1 MNKKITLG
9 IGILASLSLLSCASD
24 VVASSSSEESVEEP
38 DKVELAFKDYSE
50 KKGKDQDF
58 NHELFYRNDLELDMG
73 DPMMLYDDETGYF
86 YAYGTRGTTTFHC
99 FRSKTLSNWERL
111 TDCYIPE
118 SSAWSKSGLWAP
130 DIHKINGKWYLYYTG
145 EFKNNGKSNC
155 QIGVAV
161 ADKPYGPYKQVV
173 GDDGTLATT
182 PFTMRESAS
191 KYCTVLDQHV
201 FVDDDGEM
209 YMYFSYDMRKARS
222 QDYAGYPVQEIWG
235 VKMTSPT
242 SWDLSTLTRLLS
254 PGLAK
259 LSDSKRT
266 VEWETWSTSFSGD
279 MECLEGP
286 YMIKKNGK
294 YLLTY
299 VANSYVDTVYNVG
312 YAVSSSPLG
321 EYVKPNSYP
330 LENMLLGVPGND
342 GTYVN
347 TRYLGFQTGTGHAS
361 ICQIGNEYM
370 FAYHAHRNRNVW
382 GYDNDEYRCLGY
394 DYLYFTEDGT
404 PYTRGP
410 TWSINRLPEK
420 ITGYHNYALD
430 KDTKFSSTGK
440 NVTGL
445 DYLHD
450 NFSFR
455 GQTNSERAE
464 QDVRKEA
471 DFEKGETKVNVKLSA
486 KKKVKYLLIGNS
498 YTYDYKLD
506 FIDKISFGEG
516 RVVKNVMFN
525 QGYFRTDPNKWIF
538 PHSCF
543 VVELDDE
550 VETDNI
556 TFTFKSNKP
565 YSLSEIEIYAK

>member
-1 MNKKITLG
+1 MNKKKIALS
-9 IGILASLSLLSCASD
+9 ILASLSLLSCAPEND
-24 VVASSSSEESVEEP
+24 IPLEE
-38 DKVELAFKDYSE
+38 DKVELSYKSYSE

-58 NHELFYRNDLELDMG
+58 NHDLFYRNDLELDMG
-73 DPMMLYDDETGYF
+73 DPMMLYDDESGYF

-111 TDCYIPE
+111 DDCYVPE
-118 SSAWSKSGLWAP
+118 PGAWSQTNLWAP

-145 EFKNNGKSNC
+145 EFKNNGTSNC

-173 GDDGTLATT
+173 GDDGTLATS
-182 PFTMRESAS
+182 PFTMKESSS

-209 YMYFSYDMRKARS
+209 YMYFSYDMRKSRKE
-222 QDYAGYPVQEIWG
+222 DYAKSNYPVQEIWG

-259 LSDSKRT
+259 LSDKKRT
-266 VEWETWSTSFSGD
+266 IEWETWSTSFNGD

-286 YMIKKNGK
+286 YMIKRNGK

-299 VANSYVDTVYNVG
+299 VGNSYVDTVYNVG
-312 YAVSSSPLG
+312 YAFASSPLG
-321 EYVKPNSYP
+321 EYTKPNSYP

-361 ICQIGNEYM
+361 ICQVGDEYM

-394 DYLYFTEDGT
+394 DYLYFKEDGT

-420 ITGYHNYALD
+420 VTGYHNVALD
-430 KDTKFSSTGK
+430 KDTKFSYSGK
-440 NVTGL
+440 VTGL

-450 NFSFR
+450 NFSYR
-455 GQTNSERAE
+455 GNTDSKRVE

-471 DFEKGETKVNVKLSA
+471 DFEGLSRVSVKLA
-486 KKKVKYLLIGNS
+486 EKKKVKYILVGNS
-498 YTYDYKLD
+498 YTYDQKLD
-506 FIDKISFGEG
+506 FIDKIHFGEG
-516 RVVKNVMFN
+516 RYVKSVLFN
-525 QGYFRTDPNKWIF
+525 QGYYRTKPNKWIY
-538 PHSCF
+538 PHSSF
-543 VVELDDE
+543 VIELDEE
-550 VETDNI
+550 VSTDTI
-556 TFTFKSNKP
+556 TFTFNSNQP

>member
-1 MNKKITLG
+1 MSMKKNLFF
-9 IGILASLSLLSCASD
+9 LLPLSLALFSCTQPEP
-24 VVASSSSEESVEEP
+24 SSSSKSQYPE
-38 DKVELAFKDYSE
+38 VELSYKNYSE
-50 KKGKDQDF
+50 KKGADQKF
-58 NHELFYRNDLELDMG
+58 NNNLFYRNDLELDMG
-73 DPMMLYDDETGYF
+73 DPMMVYDDETGYF

-99 FRSKTLSNWERL
+99 FRSKTLSNWERMD
-111 TDCYIPE
+111 DCFVPE
-118 SSAWSKSGLWAP
+118 SNSWSKTNLWAP

-145 EFKNNGKSNC
+145 EFHNNGKSNC
-155 QIGVAV
+155 QIGVAI
-161 ADKPYGPYKQVV
+161 ADKPYGPYKQVN

-182 PFTMRESAS
+182 PFTMRESER
-191 KYCTVLDQHV
+191 KYCTVLDQTV
-201 FVDDDGEM
+201 FVDDDGQM
-209 YMYFSYDMRKARS
+209 YMYFSYDMNKCRS

-242 SWDLSTLTRLLS
+242 SWDLSTLTRLMS
-254 PGLAK
+254 PGLQK
-259 LSDSKRT
+259 LSDKERT

-286 YMIKKNGK
+286 YMIKRNGK

-299 VANSYVDTVYNVG
+299 VANSYVDTTYAVG

-342 GTYVN
+342 GSYAN

-361 ICQIGNEYM
+361 VCQVGDEFM
-370 FAYHAHRNRNVW
+370 FAYHAHHNRKKW
-382 GYDNDEYRCLGY
+382 KEDGDEYRSLAY
-394 DYLYFTEDGT
+394 DYLYFKEDGT

-420 ITGYHNYALD
+420 VTGYHNVALD
-430 KDTKFSSTGK
+430 PSTKLSSEGK
-440 NVTGL
+440 VSGL
-445 DYLHD
+445 EYLVD

-455 GQTNSERAE
+455 GQTSYERAE

-471 DFEKGETKVNVKLSA
+471 DFEADAKVKVDLGEKKNVKF
-486 KKKVKYLLIGNS
+486 LLIGNS
-498 YTYDYKLD
+498 YSYDYKLD
-506 FIDKISFGEG
+506 FIDKIEFGEG

-525 QGYFRTDPNKWIF
+525 QGYYRTKPNKWIF

-543 VVELDDE
+543 VVELDEE
-550 VETDNI
+550 VQTDSL
-556 TFTFKSNKP
+556 TFTFASNSP

>member
-9 IGILASLSLLSCASD
+9 IGILASLSLLSCASE
-24 VVASSSSEESVEEP
+24 VTSSSSSFGQSSEEE
-38 DKVELAFKDYSE
+38 KVELGFKDYSE

-73 DPMMLYDDETGYF
+73 DPMLVYDDESGYF

-99 FRSKTLSNWERL
+99 FRSKALSNWERL
-111 TDCYIPE
+111 DDCYVPE

-145 EFKNNGKSNC
+145 GFKNNGTSNC

-173 GDDGTLATT
+173 GDDGTLGTT

-209 YMYFSYDMRKARS
+209 YMYFSYDMKKCRS

-259 LSDSKRT
+259 LSDKERS

-299 VANSYVDTVYNVG
+299 VGNSYVDTVYNVG

-321 EYVKPNSYP
+321 EYEKPNSYP

-342 GTYVN
+342 GSYVN

-420 ITGYHNYALD
+420 VTGYHNYALD
-430 KDTKFSSTGK
+430 KDTQFSSTG
-440 NVTGL
+440 NITGL
-445 DYLHD
+445 NYLHD

-455 GQTNSERAE
+455 GQTDSGRAK
-464 QDVRKEA
+464 QNIRKEA
-471 DFEKGETKVNVKLSA
+471 DFEGETKVSVKLAS

-498 YTYDYKLD
+498 YSYNYKLD

-525 QGYFRTDPNKWIF
+525 QGYYCTKPNKWIF

-543 VVELDDE
+543 VVELNEE

-556 TFTFKSNKP
+556 TFTFNSNNA

>member
-1 MNKKITLG
+1 MKKKIAAIAIAG
-9 IGILASLSLLSCASD
+9 IGLASCVST
-24 VVASSSSEESVEEP
+24 SSSTSSAPSIEDDEEKTV
-38 DKVELAFKDYSE
+38 LAFKDYHE

-58 NHELFYRNDLELDMG
+58 NRELFYRNDLEIDMG
-73 DPMMLYDDETGYF
+73 DPMMVYDEESGYF

-99 FRSKTLSNWERL
+99 FRSKTLSNWERIA
-111 TDCYIPE
+111 DCYVPE

-145 EFKNNGKSNC
+145 EFFNNKTSNC

-161 ADKPYGPYKQVV
+161 ADKPYGPFKQVA
-173 GDDGTLATT
+173 GDDGTLRTT
-182 PFTMRESAS
+182 PFAFRESAT

-201 FVDDDGEM
+201 FLDDDGSM
-209 YMYFSYDMRKARS
+209 YMYFSYDMKNCRR

-259 LSDSKRT
+259 ITDKART
-266 VEWETWSTSFSGD
+266 VEWETWSTSFSSD

-299 VANSYVDTVYNVG
+299 VGNSYVDTVYNVG
-312 YAVSSSPLG
+312 YAVASSPLG
-321 EYVKPNSYP
+321 AYEKPNSKP

-361 ICQIGNEYM
+361 ICQVGNEYM
-370 FAYHAHRNRNVW
+370 FAYHAHRNRDKW
-382 GYDNDEYRCLGY
+382 GVDGDEYRCLGY
-394 DYLYFTEDGT
+394 DYLYFDEAGT

-420 ITGYHNYALD
+420 ITGYHNVALD
-430 KDTKFSSTGK
+430 SATKVTSAGE
-440 NVTGL
+440 VTGL
-445 DYLHD
+445 AYLHD
-450 NFSFR
+450 NFSYR
-455 GQTNSERAE
+455 GQTDSGRVG
-464 QDVRKEA
+464 QDVRREA
-471 DFEKGETKVNVKLSA
+471 DFQGSA
-486 KKKVKYLLIGNS
+486 KVKFDLAGKKRVKYILVGNS
-498 YTYDYKLD
+498 YQFDYKLD
-506 FIDKISFGEG
+506 FIDKISFGQG
-516 RVVKNVMFN
+516 RVAKNVMFN
-525 QGYFRTDPNKWIF
+525 QGYYRTSPNKWIF
-538 PHSCF
+538 PHASF
-543 VVELDDE
+543 IIELEQE
-550 VETDNI
+550 VEAEEV
-556 TFTFKSNKP
+556 TFSFNSNKP